1 MAKKT
6 KKPVSKKIVKK
17 SAKKNTKKVAA
28 KSKKKK
34 VLAIP
39 KGYNCITPYLMVHN
53 AKEAIDFY
61 KNAFGAKEALRLNK
75 PDGKIAHAEL
85 KIGDTKIM
93 LADCHHYTHD
103 GNGSAVSIHL
113 YVKDVD
119 TVTKAATKGGAK
131 LLRSVT
137 EMFYGDRAATI
148 EDPYGHKWTV
158 ATHIEDMT
166 PAQLKKRAMEFF
178 NEK

>member
-1 MAKKT
+1 MTKKT
-6 KKPVSKKIVKK
+6 KKPVSKKSVKK
-17 SAKKNTKKVAA
+17 SASKKV
-28 KSKKKK
+28 KKTSVKPKKKK
-34 VLAIP
+34 VLAVP

-61 KNAFGAKEALRLNK
+61 KKAFNAKEVLRLNK

-85 KIGDTKIM
+85 KIGDTKFM
-93 LADCHHYTHD
+93 LADCHHHTHD
-103 GNGSAVSIHL
+103 GNGAVSIHL

-131 LLRSVT
+131 LLKPVS
-137 EMFYGDRAATI
+137 EMFYGDRAATL

-158 ATHIEDMT
+158 ATHIEDM
-166 PAQLKKRAMEFF
+166 
-178 NEK
+178 